1 MVANIGASAL
11 VGLIPF
17 AGHFF
22 RSRYRANLR
31 NVKIIEIYL
40 IKRGQRA
47 VAEAA
52 QPAAQPAPQ
61 EETRRETGG
70 DVNLPADEKGDKQRE
85 GAGEISA
92 EKPET
97 ANTSDGD
104 KEKNTITDEDVKDK
118 NTTAAP
124 DSAADPEKVTHLR
137 PPRNNLE
144 YVQNRDSRFIED
156 IEDVS

>member
-1 MVANIGASAL
+1 MANIGASAI

-31 NVKIIEIYL
+31 NVKILEIYL
-40 IKRGQRA
+40 VKRGRRA
-47 VAEAA
+47 VAKAA

-61 EETRRETGG
+61 EETRETGG
-70 DVNLPADEKGDKQRE
+70 DVDLPTDEKGDKQQE
-85 GAGEISA
+85 GAGEVSA

-97 ANTSDGD
+97 ANASDGD
-104 KEKNTITDEDVKDK
+104 KEKNAITDEDVKDK